1 MEITMIIGAIWGIT
15 ALILGVII
23 AKSSLLLFFDLPSI
37 MITVGG
43 SIASMLVAYPLKNL
57 LKIPVLFRIAIFP
70 IKYNLN
76 ELIVTIVSFSEKARR
91 EGLLALE
98 DDLEELV
105 DPFMRKGLQL
115 VVDGTDPELVKNIME
130 NEVEQMVNR
139 HDDQKRMFDDWAT
152 FAPAFG
158 MIGTLMGL
166 IMMLVNL
173 SDRASIGPYL
183 AVAIITTLYGAI
195 MCYLFFQPMASRLD
209 MMTNTEVLYRAII
222 LMGVLSIQSGD
233 NPRIVKDKLISFLPP
248 DQREALAEEEIGV

>member
-115 VVDGTDPELVKNIME
+115 VVDGTDPELVKNITGME
-130 NEVEQMVNR
+130 CSRPIWNC
-139 HDDQKRMFDDWAT
+139 
-152 FAPAFG
+152 
-158 MIGTLMGL
+158 
-166 IMMLVNL
+166 
-173 SDRASIGPYL
+173 RASRRTGRRDR
-183 AVAIITTLYGAI
+183 G
-195 MCYLFFQPMASRLD
+195 C
-209 MMTNTEVLYRAII
+209 
-222 LMGVLSIQSGD
+222 
-233 NPRIVKDKLISFLPP
+233 
-248 DQREALAEEEIGV
+248 